1 MKNSILR
8 FALLIMISLP
18 LMSVSQKNPIDALF
32 SKYAGEDCFTSVN
45 ISSEMFGLFANIEDV
60 DDEEFKEFQE
70 VISKLEG
77 LKILTFTPG
86 AACKGVDFYQEILD
100 TYPMDEYTE
109 LMEVLEKDEVVKFYV
124 KKENGKIPEM
134 IMIAREC
141 DEIVLLS
148 LFGDLDLSFISKL
161 SKSMNIDGLEN
172 LEKMEDEEENEDK
185 D

>member
-1 MKNSILR
+1 
-8 FALLIMISLP
+8 
-18 LMSVSQKNPIDALF
+18 
-32 SKYAGEDCFTSVN
+32 
-45 ISSEMFGLFANIEDV
+45 
-60 DDEEFKEFQE
+60 
-70 VISKLEG
+70 
-77 LKILTFTPG
+77 
-86 AACKGVDFYQEILD
+86 
-100 TYPMDEYTE
+100 MDEYTE